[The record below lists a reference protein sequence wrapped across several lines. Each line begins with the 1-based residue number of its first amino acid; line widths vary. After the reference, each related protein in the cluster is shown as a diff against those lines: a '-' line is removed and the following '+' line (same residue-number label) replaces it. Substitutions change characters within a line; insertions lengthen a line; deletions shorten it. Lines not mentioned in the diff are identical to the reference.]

1 MKKEK
6 IEQNPETFKVVKPEK
21 PKTRMPKF
29 FKIIIGLIVILAVLF
44 IFWELYQVYEMNSNI
59 DESTYDGVSIISDSN
74 VQAGSTL
81 IQKIDIENIEKFN
94 LPKENSNR
102 ALVVIRKK

>member
-29 FKIIIGLIVILAVLF
+29 FKIIIG
-44 IFWELYQVYEMNSNI
+44 
-59 DESTYDGVSIISDSN
+59 
-74 VQAGSTL
+74 
-81 IQKIDIENIEKFN
+81 
-94 LPKENSNR
+94 
-102 ALVVIRKK
+102 